1 LKNFLIIYSL
11 LAFTSCTHLFFQ
23 PDHYLYAPPE
33 KLNLKYKNIVFD
45 SADKTRLHSWFFE
58 ADVNKGEE
66 SKGLI
71 VLFHGNAQN
80 LSSHYLSVSWLVRYQ
95 YDVWVWDYRGY
106 GLSQGIAE
114 SKGVYEDSLAALSFA
129 ESLYSKKDSYKK
141 LILIGQSLGGN
152 ILMRAVSEHQI
163 AKKAD
168 LLVVD
173 STFLSYQKMASDR
186 LQSVWFLYPF
196 SILTGL
202 LVSDE
207 YSAYEHA
214 KKIQMPTLVMHGKKD
229 AVVPFKFGEEVYK
242 TLQTPV
248 KEFWP
253 IEEGR
258 HIGTLGNGKKETEKK
273 FLEFISRLSGNSSS

>member
-1 LKNFLIIYSL
+1 MKTLIL
-11 LAFTSCTHLFFQ
+11 LISTLVLSSCTHLFFQ

-33 KLNLKYKNIVFD
+33 KLNLEYENIIFE
-45 SADKTRLHSWFFE
+45 SKDKTRLHSWFF
-58 ADVNKGEE
+58 KGHVEKGK
-66 SKGLI
+66 SPKGLV

-80 LSSHYLSVSWLVRYQ
+80 LSSHYLAVSWLVRYQ

-129 ESLYSKKDSYKK
+129 GELYKKKDYDK
-141 LILIGQSLGGN
+141 LLLIGQSLGGN
-152 ILMRAVSEHQI
+152 ILMRAVSEHEI
-163 AKKAD
+163 SKRAD

-173 STFLSYQKMASDR
+173 STFLSYEEMASDR

-207 YSAYEHA
+207 YSAYEHVT
-214 KKIQMPTLVMHGKKD
+214 KIKMPTLVIHGKLD
-229 AVVPFKFGEEVYK
+229 SVVPFKFGKEVFD
-242 TLQTPV
+242 TLQTSP
-248 KEFWP
+248 KEFWQV
-253 IEEGR
+253 EEGR
-258 HIGTLGNGKKETEKK
+258 HIGTLGNGKKETEEK
-273 FLEFISRLSGNSSS
+273 FLEFISKLAGSSSS